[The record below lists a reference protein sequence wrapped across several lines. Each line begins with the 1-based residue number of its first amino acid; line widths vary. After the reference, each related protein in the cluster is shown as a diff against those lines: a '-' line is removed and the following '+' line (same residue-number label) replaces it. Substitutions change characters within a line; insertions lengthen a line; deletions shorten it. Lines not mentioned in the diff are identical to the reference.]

1 MAYENDQSLY
11 YAKQVP
17 MEELVTYAGF
27 TPVRRGSVFILKEHD
42 SFVIFSKTNSFCHYS
57 RAKGA

>member
-17 MEELVTYAGF
+17 MEEPVTYAGNED
-27 TPVRRGSVFILKEHD
+27 SVKEVPSSQNCILG
-42 SFVIFSKTNSFCHYS
+42 I
-57 RAKGA
+57 

>member
-17 MEELVTYAGF
+17 MQELVTYAGF

-42 SFVIFSKTNSFCHYS
+42 SFVIFPSPYLLTKMSIGV
-57 RAKGA
+57 KM